1 VKNNLQIIISL
12 LNLQSRYLTD
22 EKTLTAI
29 HESQNRIRAMALVH
43 ERMYRSEEISHIA
56 FKDYVKYLISH
67 LFGFYGVETRRV
79 SYTVSMEGL
88 PIGIDTAIPL
98 GLIMTE
104 LVSNSLKYAFPGSK
118 KGTISLEGSALD
130 DHTYRFI
137 VKDNGVGIP
146 EEIDWRNPDSL
157 GLRLVNSLVTQLNG
171 TIELDRT
178 DGTTFTM
185 MVHSK
190 ERNGKGG

>member
-1 VKNNLQIIISL
+1 
-12 LNLQSRYLTD
+12 
-22 EKTLTAI
+22 
-29 HESQNRIRAMALVH
+29 
-43 ERMYRSEEISHIA
+43 

-79 SYTVSMEGL
+79 SYTVSMEGV

-98 GLIMTE
+98 GLIRTE

-190 ERNGKGG
+190 